1 MIPTAKGNVPVGS
14 FLDRAWLV
22 RGPGARNNDVIIT
35 SVPQSNTVLI
45 RRKNHPSSKMKGFP
59 T

>member
-1 MIPTAKGNVPVGS
+1 MGNVPVGS